1 MDKKHQKMMRALLL
15 SCLGV
20 VVVSAASNSQMP
32 LSASFLGGNLEKERQ
47 DRVSHAAAWVS
58 EEDRMNLWHRKAR
71 DQLSSKIMQTC
82 QEEQNSI
89 DSWTQSM
96 HQTVDLEKKIQVAEG
111 HIQNDMG
118 ATKISVL
125 NKIERLKKFMNN
137 LNEHIDRVN
146 RIFSAAHLIAM
157 QDLVQNILS
166 MRQLSLSL
174 RSTASYED
182 PAFNPIKTF
191 AIPQAEEEDDNAVAS
206 FLELKSQLH
215 TELTTS
221 EESLQKTQELLSE
234 MLGIVQSLDRV
245 RKIGVDE
252 VDQRRAAIKEHGERI
267 KRDIEAWKK
276 MKQDFEGER
285 NVLAKIR
292 LTIET
297 VLKTKRKNLNLSEHA
312 AHRLFGTGQDAI
324 ESHANVVVRKFS
336 LEFTLTSLQ

>member
-1 MDKKHQKMMRALLL
+1 MMRALLL

-125 NKIERLKKFMNN
+125 NKIERLKKFMNK
-137 LNEHIDRVN
+137 D
-146 RIFSAAHLIAM
+146 A
-157 QDLVQNILS
+157 DLCN
-166 MRQLSLSL
+166 
-174 RSTASYED
+174 
-182 PAFNPIKTF
+182 
-191 AIPQAEEEDDNAVAS
+191 
-206 FLELKSQLH
+206 
-215 TELTTS
+215 
-221 EESLQKTQELLSE
+221 
-234 MLGIVQSLDRV
+234 
-245 RKIGVDE
+245 
-252 VDQRRAAIKEHGERI
+252 
-267 KRDIEAWKK
+267 
-276 MKQDFEGER
+276 
-285 NVLAKIR
+285 
-292 LTIET
+292 
-297 VLKTKRKNLNLSEHA
+297 
-312 AHRLFGTGQDAI
+312 
-324 ESHANVVVRKFS
+324 
-336 LEFTLTSLQ
+336 